1 MSSTHGKAVNAL
13 GLWILRI
20 LLFAVC
26 GIGGYYSAREIPLS
40 PPMPLLGLI
49 SGLLLAVLTLLI
61 EKGLKQIPLK
71 NLLGSF
77 IGLIL
82 GILAANLLSN
92 VFFSNLHNHQQIVFP
107 LFSVLYGVCG
117 YIGLRIGFKKG
128 EEIHLSGWK
137 LFSKNVPQSEN
148 TKILDTSVII
158 DGRIADITETGFV
171 EGTFII
177 PQFVLNELQHIADS
191 SDSIK
196 RTRGKRG
203 LEVLHHIQKQAIV
216 DVRIVD
222 RDYPAIK
229 EVDSKL
235 IELAKEVRGKIITN
249 DSNLNKVAELQG
261 IHVLNI
267 NELANSIKPVVL
279 PGEEINVKILKE
291 GKEVGQGVAYLDDG
305 TMIVVDNGRRHMG
318 KTIDVIVTSV
328 LQTPAGRMIF
338 ARLKEEANRESKGK
352 DYYYPL
358 DSEF

>member
-1 MSSTHGKAVNAL
+1 MV
-13 GLWILRI
+13 
-20 LLFAVC
+20 
-26 GIGGYYSAREIPLS
+26 
-40 PPMPLLGLI
+40 
-49 SGLLLAVLTLLI
+49 
-61 EKGLKQIPLK
+61 
-71 NLLGSF
+71 
-77 IGLIL
+77 
-82 GILAANLLSN
+82 ANLVSN
-92 VFFSNLHNHQQIVFP
+92 VFFSSLYNYQQIILP
-107 LFSVLYGVCG
+107 LFSILYGVCG
-117 YIGLRIGFKKG
+117 YVGLRIGFKKG

-137 LFSKNVPQSEN
+137 LFSKNVPQSEKP
-148 TKILDTSVII
+148 KILDTSVII

-171 EGTFII
+171 EGTLII

-222 RDYPAIK
+222 KDYPAIK

-235 IELAKEVRGKIITN
+235 IELAKEIHGTIVTN

-261 IHVLNI
+261 IQVLNI

-291 GKEVGQGVAYLDDG
+291 GKETGQGVAYLDDG
-305 TMIVVDNGRRHMG
+305 TMIVVDNGKRHMG
-318 KTIDVIVTSV
+318 KTIDVVVTSV

-338 ARLKEEANRESKGK
+338 ARLKEEANRENRGK

>member
-1 MSSTHGKAVNAL
+1 M

-20 LLFAVC
+20 LLFLIC
-26 GIGGYYSAREIPLS
+26 GISGYALTQGIFPS
-40 PPMPLLGLI
+40 PPIPLLGLI
-49 SGLLLAVLTLLI
+49 AGFCLAALTLLL
-61 EKGLKQIPLK
+61 EKGLKKIPLR

-82 GILAANLLSN
+82 GILIANLISN
-92 VFFSNLHNHQQIVFP
+92 VFFSNLFNHQQTVLP
-107 LFSVLYGVCG
+107 LLGALYGVCG

-128 EEIHLSGWK
+128 EEIHLPGWK
-137 LFSKNVPQSEN
+137 LFSKNAPLSEN
-148 TKILDTSVII
+148 AKILDTSVII
-158 DGRIADITETGFV
+158 DGRIADITETGFL
-171 EGTFII
+171 EGTLII

-203 LEVLHHIQKQAIV
+203 LEVLHHIQKQAGV

-222 RDYPAIK
+222 NDYPSIK

-261 IHVLNI
+261 IEVLNI

-291 GKEVGQGVAYLDDG
+291 GKEMGQGVAYLDDG
-305 TMIVVDNGRRHMG
+305 TMIVVDNGRKQMG
-318 KTIDVIVTSV
+318 KMVDVVVTSV

-338 ARLKEEANRESKGK
+338 ARLKEEANRENKAK

>member
-1 MSSTHGKAVNAL
+1 ML

-20 LLFAVC
+20 LLFLIC
-26 GIGGYYSAREIPLS
+26 GISGYYLTRGIS
-40 PPMPLLGLI
+40 PFPPIPLLGLL
-49 SGLLLAVLTLLI
+49 GGFLLAALTLLI
-61 EKGLKQIPLK
+61 EKVLKKISLK

-82 GILAANLLSN
+82 GIMVANLLSN
-92 VFFSNLHNHQQIVFP
+92 VFFSNLYDYQQMILP
-107 LFSVLYGVCG
+107 LLGVLYGVCG
-117 YIGLRIGFKKG
+117 YMGLRIGFKKG
-128 EEIHLSGWK
+128 EEIHLPGWK

-148 TKILDTSVII
+148 VKILDTSVII
-158 DGRIADITETGFV
+158 DGRIADITETGFI
-171 EGTFII
+171 EGSLMI

-203 LEVLHHIQKQAIV
+203 LEVLHHIQKQATV

-222 RDYPAIK
+222 RDYPAVK

-235 IELAKEVRGKIITN
+235 IELAKEVRGTIITN

-261 IHVLNI
+261 IRVLNI

-291 GKEVGQGVAYLDDG
+291 GKEMGQGVAYLDDG
-305 TMIVVDNGRRHMG
+305 TMIVVDNGRRQMG

-338 ARLKEEANRESKGK
+338 ARPKEEANRENKGK
-352 DYYYPL
+352 DYDYPL

>member
-1 MSSTHGKAVNAL
+1 
-13 GLWILRI
+13 
-20 LLFAVC
+20 
-26 GIGGYYSAREIPLS
+26 
-40 PPMPLLGLI
+40 LGLI
-49 SGLLLAVLTLLI
+49 GGLLLAGLTLLI
-61 EKGLKQIPLK
+61 EKGLKKIPLK

-82 GILAANLLSN
+82 GIMVANLLSN
-92 VFFSNLHNHQQIVFP
+92 VFFSNLYNHQQIILP
-107 LFSVLYGVCG
+107 LLGVLYGVCG
-117 YIGLRIGFKKG
+117 YMGLRIGFKKG
-128 EEIHLSGWK
+128 EEIHLPGWK

-148 TKILDTSVII
+148 VKILDTSVII
-158 DGRIADITETGFV
+158 DGRIADITETGFI
-171 EGTFII
+171 EGSLMI

-203 LEVLHHIQKQAIV
+203 LEVLHHIQKQATV

-222 RDYPAIK
+222 RDYPTVK

-261 IHVLNI
+261 IQVLNI

-291 GKEVGQGVAYLDDG
+291 GKEMGQGVAYLDDG
-305 TMIVVDNGRRHMG
+305 TMIVVDNGRRQMG

-338 ARLKEEANRESKGK
+338 ARPKEEANRENKGK

-358 DSEF
+358 DSES

>member
-1 MSSTHGKAVNAL
+1 MNTVGS
-13 GLWILRI
+13 WILRI
-20 LLFAVC
+20 LLFLIC
-26 GIGGYYSAREIPLS
+26 GISGYALTQAISPS
-40 PPMPLLGLI
+40 PPIPLLGLI
-49 SGLLLAVLTLLI
+49 GGLLLAALVLLV
-61 EKGLKQIPLK
+61 EKGLKEIPLK

-82 GILAANLLSN
+82 GIFVANLLSN
-92 VFFSNLHNHQQIVFP
+92 VFFPNLYNHQQTVLP
-107 LFSVLYGVCG
+107 LLGILYGVCG

-128 EEIHLSGWK
+128 EEIYLHGWK
-137 LFSKNVPQSEN
+137 LFSKNAPQSGN
-148 TKILDTSVII
+148 AKILDTSVII
-158 DGRIADITETGFV
+158 DGRIADITETGFI
-171 EGTFII
+171 EGSLII

-203 LEVLHHIQKQAIV
+203 LEVLHHIQKQANVDVQIV
-216 DVRIVD
+216 DK
-222 RDYPAIK
+222 DYPAVK

-235 IELAKEVRGKIITN
+235 IELAKEVHGKIITN

-261 IHVLNI
+261 ILVLNI

-291 GKEVGQGVAYLDDG
+291 GKEMGQGVAYLDDG
-305 TMIVVDNGRRHMG
+305 TMIVVDNGRRQMG

-338 ARLKEEANRESKGK
+338 ARLKEEAAKEAKGK

>member
-1 MSSTHGKAVNAL
+1 VNAL
-13 GLWILRI
+13 GSWILRI
-20 LLFAVC
+20 LLFVIC
-26 GIGGYYSAREIPLS
+26 GISGYTFAQEISASL
-40 PPMPLLGLI
+40 PMPLLGLI
-49 SGLLLAVLTLLI
+49 GGLLLAGLTLLI
-61 EKGLKQIPLK
+61 EKGLKQISLK
-71 NLLGSF
+71 SLLGSF

-82 GILAANLLSN
+82 GILVANLLSN
-92 VFFSNLHNHQQIVFP
+92 VFSSNLHDYPQMVFP

-128 EEIHLSGWK
+128 EEIHLSGLK
-137 LFSKNVPQSEN
+137 FFSKSAPQSEN

-171 EGTFII
+171 EGTLII

-235 IELAKEVRGKIITN
+235 IELAKEVRGKIVTN
-249 DSNLNKVAELQG
+249 DANLNKVAELQG
-261 IHVLNI
+261 IQVLNI

-291 GKEVGQGVAYLDDG
+291 GKETGQGVAYLDDG

-318 KTIDVIVTSV
+318 KMIDVVVTSV

-338 ARLKEEANRESKGK
+338 ARLKEEANRENKGK

-358 DSEF
+358 NNEF

>member
-1 MSSTHGKAVNAL
+1 MNTL

-20 LLFAVC
+20 LLFLIC
-26 GIGGYYSAREIPLS
+26 GISGYTLTQGIS
-40 PPMPLLGLI
+40 PFPSIPLLGLI
-49 SGLLLAVLTLLI
+49 GGLLLAALTLLI
-61 EKGLKQIPLK
+61 EKGLKKIPLK

-77 IGLIL
+77 VGLIL
-82 GILAANLLSN
+82 GIMVANLLSN
-92 VFFSNLHNHQQIVFP
+92 VFFSNLYNYQQTILP
-107 LFSVLYGVCG
+107 LLSVLYGVCG

-128 EEIHLSGWK
+128 EEIHLPGWK
-137 LFSKNVPQSEN
+137 LFSKSVPQSEN
-148 TKILDTSVII
+148 MKLLDTSVII
-158 DGRIADITETGFV
+158 DGRIADITETGFL
-171 EGTFII
+171 EGALII

-203 LEVLHHIQKQAIV
+203 LEVLHQIQKQARV
-216 DVRIVD
+216 DVRIMD
-222 RDYPAIK
+222 RDYPAVK

-261 IHVLNI
+261 IEVLNI
-267 NELANSIKPVVL
+267 NELANSLKPVVL

-291 GKEVGQGVAYLDDG
+291 GKEMGQGVAYLDDG
-305 TMIVVDNGRRHMG
+305 TMIVVDNGRRQMG
-318 KTIDVIVTSV
+318 KTIEVTVTSV

-338 ARLKEEANRESKGK
+338 ARPKEEANREAKGK